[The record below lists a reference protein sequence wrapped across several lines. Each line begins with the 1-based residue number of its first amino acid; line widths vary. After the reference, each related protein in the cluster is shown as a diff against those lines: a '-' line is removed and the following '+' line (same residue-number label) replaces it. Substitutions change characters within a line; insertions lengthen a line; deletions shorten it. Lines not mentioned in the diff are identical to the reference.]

1 MDEGARRP
9 RGSTRRGGCRSAE
22 CSTRGHLKS
31 PAAAFKGNPGPG
43 SLCGA
48 AGRRRSGTAGGAM
61 PARPLSRWLRRE
73 PCGPGH
79 GEGARRAQPTGRC
92 GSPDSRPG
100 QVGASGV
107 RRPPRAGVGGGGWGG
122 PGGAARRAR
131 ETGLGSPAAR
141 AGRRRRST
149 KMSAGEKINPCVAAA
164 ALPLH
169 SSPALSSLPP
179 SPAPRGGGGGAG
191 GASFLKRPHQALARP
206 LSRQRCRAPA
216 VHGSRGA
223 RAARG
228 GIRTAALGLRTN
240 IPL

>member
-1 MDEGARRP
+1 MGAGEGAAAARYLPPPRSLSPGNKQWGGRGEVDEGARRP

-43 SLCGA
+43 SLCCA

-107 RRPPRAGVGGGGWGG
+107 RRPPRAGVGGGEGPEAPRAAPGRPGWAL
-122 PGGAARRAR
+122 PPRAR
-131 ETGLGSPAAR
+131 
-141 AGRRRRST
+141 
-149 KMSAGEKINPCVAAA
+149 AAA
-164 ALPLH
+164 AAAQKCRRAKKLTPA
-169 SSPALSSLPP
+169 SPPPP
-179 SPAPRGGGGGAG
+179 SPAPPPPP
-191 GASFLKRPHQALARP
+191 SPPSLLPRP
-206 LSRQRCRAPA
+206 RAA
-216 VHGSRGA
+216 AAAA
-223 RAARG
+223 RAV
-228 GIRTAALGLRTN
+228 LLF
-240 IPL
+240 